1 MNPENKFLAL
11 LSSCLWTDIL
21 WGNFNPLLYEQIE
34 CRKER
39 FTLFPLFT
47 SGTHRLRPCS
57 LLTSANWVNMLKRLT
72 VGYESKFKTW
82 NHSFHGSEQV
92 SRFTESVLLQD
103 RSNKKSTF
111 SVILFCAVAA
121 RDHTSLFSFLSEYV
135 LVEAFR
141 GWIVL
146 LSSQLP
152 TAYMDVNKCGLW
164 SGECPRTSLCG
175 YTN

>member
-1 MNPENKFLAL
+1 MNPENTFLAL

-121 RDHTSLFSFLSEYV
+121 PDHTSLFSFP
-135 LVEAFR
+135 FR
-141 GWIVL
+141 IRAGGSFSRLNCATVF
-146 LSSQLP
+146 SV
-152 TAYMDVNKCGLW
+152 TN
-164 SGECPRTSLCG
+164 SLHGCEQVWTLIRWMPS
-175 YTN
+175 YLFMWVY